1 MRGINYMS
9 DKLNGCITLHI
20 TSGECSAYAL
30 RQLLPKADIVAFN
43 EAMCEGA
50 CCGVVG
56 SVDFKQLRSLAYNVN
71 MDEYLAKSP
80 WEHLQ
85 QVHTYNELALYF
97 DYDMFCV
104 VNAITLLAFFEQQRY
119 AGKITF
125 NLIAADGGANVVKSW
140 PVILGC
146 FNECYQRVLVE
157 HKEFVLSN
165 QYFDK
170 GVELYL
176 DYVQPENK
184 ITSFIRAH
192 GEVEHDELVV
202 LLLKQFADYGLTDFA
217 AERFI
222 KAVKSKA

>member
-1 MRGINYMS
+1 
-9 DKLNGCITLHI
+9 
-20 TSGECSAYAL
+20 
-30 RQLLPKADIVAFN
+30 
-43 EAMCEGA
+43 
-50 CCGVVG
+50 
-56 SVDFKQLRSLAYNVN
+56 

-119 AGKITF
+119 AGEITF

-176 DYVQPENK
+176 DYV
-184 ITSFIRAH
+184 
-192 GEVEHDELVV
+192 
-202 LLLKQFADYGLTDFA
+202 
-217 AERFI
+217 
-222 KAVKSKA
+222 